1 MLSADAYLRHPN
13 SYLPKYIPSETEGE
27 NVPLTSAAL
36 RRQINGLDIGPHQIV
51 ESDEEDIP
59 SYGFP
64 SQRRNRNRR
73 NGDDIDAVLGNGGT

>member
-1 MLSADAYLRHPN
+1 M
-13 SYLPKYIPSETEGE
+13 
-27 NVPLTSAAL
+27 

-64 SQRRNRNRR
+64 SQKKRRNRRD
-73 NGDDIDAVLGNGGT
+73 GTDIDMMLGNGGMLRLKLQKN

>member
-1 MLSADAYLRHPN
+1 M
-13 SYLPKYIPSETEGE
+13 PKYIPSETEGE
-27 NVPLTSAAL
+27 NTPLTSAAI

-59 SYGFP
+59 AYGFP

-73 NGDDIDAVLGNGGT
+73 NGGDDIDAVLGNGGK